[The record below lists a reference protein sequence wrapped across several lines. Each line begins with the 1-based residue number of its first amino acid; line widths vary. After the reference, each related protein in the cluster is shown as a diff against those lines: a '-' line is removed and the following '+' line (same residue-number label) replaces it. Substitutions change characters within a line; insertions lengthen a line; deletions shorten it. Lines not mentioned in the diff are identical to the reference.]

1 MNPIEEISKRVED
14 LVLDIS
20 YFYKKTN
27 KNSILPKVT
36 FSHEYWKACRAS
48 IVFRMSD
55 GTVNK
60 LTEVE
65 GNKMTLPNGL
75 IIYHDD
81 SLRGEQF
88 TVENFKNDRL

>member
-1 MNPIEEISKRVED
+1 MNPREEIAKRVED

-27 KNSILPKVT
+27 KKAFLPKVT

-48 IVFRMSD
+48 IVFRMSN
-55 GTVNK
+55 GTVEK
-60 LTEVE
+60 LTKVE
-65 GNKMTLPNGL
+65 GNKMKLPNGL
-75 IIYHDD
+75 VIYYDD

-88 TVENFKNDRL
+88 TVENLKHDRL